1 MDDTPASQ
9 ITAMLE
15 AVGKGDKQAADEL
28 LPLLYDEL
36 RSLASDK
43 LDAPGQTLQPTALVH
58 EAYLRLTAGTDPGWN
73 GRSHFFA
80 AAALA
85 MRHILVDQARRKAR
99 IRLQGGRHGLEVEPA
114 DPAPELPAEEVL
126 IIHEALG
133 RLEENDARKA
143 QVVNLRY
150 FAGLSEEEIA
160 AILGLSIRTVEREW
174 RFAKSWLKRELRA
187 AGDPSRPGTE
197 S

>member
-36 RSLASDK
+36 RSLASAR
-43 LDAPGQTLQPTALVH
+43 LDAPGQTPQPTALVH
-58 EAYLRLTAGTDPGWN
+58 EAHLKLTAGTDPGWN

-85 MRHILVDQARRKAR
+85 MRHTFVDQARRKAR
-99 IRLQGGRHGLEVEPA
+99 IRLHGGRHGLEVEPA
-114 DPAPELPAEEVL
+114 DPGALEPDRGARVAIRQVLAQAGVESGGRSVSTCDRVVAAAWDFLQKARIPCRVPRPLSVWGVDDRAVGAGFVIEE
-126 IIHEALG
+126 
-133 RLEENDARKA
+133 
-143 QVVNLRY
+143 
-150 FAGLSEEEIA
+150 
-160 AILGLSIRTVEREW
+160 
-174 RFAKSWLKRELRA
+174 
-187 AGDPSRPGTE
+187 
-197 S
+197 